1 MLVSINKT
9 TKALI
14 LIISALVLVT
24 MLIAHFVY
32 KSINESVDP
41 RVVTARMLYEGY
53 NGLAQRNA
61 FDSVYILMDEIETQ
75 YNRYPHYRD
84 SYEVGVLYNNRAA
97 SYLTLALYSDTT
109 AMRLKMRDSLVNL
122 SEIAAK
128 KSIKIYQ
135 EWLLKYE
142 NKSPEE
148 ISQMAS
154 LDFFIGLE
162 NYNEKQQSRFFKRR
176 VEEIE
181 SAQEETKRRLSV
193 SYTNLGIIYRH
204 HKQYEMAAEHY
215 KTAFDLWDEN
225 LVAENN
231 LNLLFN
237 KPARERN
244 FIQKLFPTKR

>member
-1 MLVSINKT
+1 MLLSINKT
-9 TKALI
+9 SKALI

-41 RVVTARMLYEGY
+41 RVVTARTLYEGY
-53 NGLAQRNA
+53 NGLAQRSA
-61 FDSVYILMDEIETQ
+61 FDSVYILMDEIEDQ
-75 YNRYPHYRD
+75 YNTYPHYRD

-109 AMRLKMRDSLVNL
+109 ALSSKMRDSLVNL

-128 KSIKIYQ
+128 RSIEIYQ
-135 EWLLKYE
+135 KWLLKYE
-142 NKSPEE
+142 NRTPEE
-148 ISQMAS
+148 ISRIAS

-162 NYNEKQQSRFFKRR
+162 NYDEKQRARFFNKR
-176 VEEIE
+176 VQEIE
-181 SAQEETKRRLSV
+181 SAQQETKRRLSV
-193 SYTNLGIIYRH
+193 SFTNLGIVYRH
-204 HKQYEMAAEHY
+204 HKQYAKAAEYY

-231 LNLLFN
+231 LNILFN
-237 KPARERN
+237 KPTRERN
-244 FIQKLFPTKR
+244 FIQKMFPSKR